1 MIRVIKIHDGQHIS
15 LSGSPPEVML
25 FFGFWQ
31 HRLWPSWQTEAKF
44 GKPDDHFTQM
54 LKTAVE
60 NVKEG
65 RPLLLQNDK
74 PEFVMA
80 LEFALS
86 RCELLGVEIYQGS

>member
-1 MIRVIKIHDGQHIS
+1 MIRVITNHDGQHVT

-31 HRLWPSWQTEAKF
+31 HRLWPQWPDEAKF
-44 GKPDDHFTQM
+44 GKPDDHFTSM
-54 LKTAVE
+54 IKTVVS

-65 RPLLLQNDK
+65 RWLLLQNDK
-74 PEFVMA
+74 PEFRMA

-86 RCELLGVEIYQGS
+86 RCELLGIDIYQGS